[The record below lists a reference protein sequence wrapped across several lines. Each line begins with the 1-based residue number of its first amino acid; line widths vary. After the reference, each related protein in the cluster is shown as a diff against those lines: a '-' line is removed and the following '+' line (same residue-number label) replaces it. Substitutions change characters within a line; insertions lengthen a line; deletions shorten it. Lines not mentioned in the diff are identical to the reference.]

1 MPKPPAKVLFEYNK
15 TYDPDTGE
23 VIMIDLQFAE
33 KMVFTA
39 KTIGRVYGVMQEK
52 GKGVRIHTIPTWYEA
67 HNKRVNTMK
76 GARRELVRY
85 MKWASSE
92 LYLLAAEVGLEEAD
106 ESIESDRTGQIFVE

>member
-15 TYDPDTGE
+15 TYDPETKE

-39 KTIGRVYGVMQEK
+39 KTIGKVYGVMQEK
-52 GKGVRIHTIPTWYEA
+52 GKGIRIQTIPTWYEA
-67 HNKRVNTMK
+67 HNKKVKTMK

-92 LYLLAAEVGLEEAD
+92 LYLLAAEVALEEAD
-106 ESIESDRTGQIFVE
+106 ESIESDRTGQIIVE